1 MSGVQR
7 VEDVIGFWFG
17 ELEPKH
23 WFVRHEWV
31 DDAIRG
37 RFAGLYAEISQQS
50 AASLVTAPRPAL
62 AAVIVLDQFPR
73 NLFRGTARAFATDA
87 QALEISQRAIAA
99 KFDQALSVPQ
109 RTFLY
114 MPFQHAED
122 SKVQERSIELFESL
136 GDAEVLSFARRH
148 KEVIDRIGR
157 YPQRKSALG
166 RVSTPE
172 EVEIMNTHP
181 GF

>member
-1 MSGVQR
+1 MSEVQWSDGVIR
-7 VEDVIGFWFG
+7 FWFE
-17 ELEPKH
+17 ELDPKH
-23 WFVRHEWV
+23 WFVRHDWV
-31 DDAIRG
+31 DETIRE
-37 RFAGLYAEISQQS
+37 RFPGLYEEI
-50 AASLVTAPRPAL
+50 AAQAPSSLASTAQRSL

-87 QALEISQRAIAA
+87 KALDISQRAIAA
-99 KFDQALSVPQ
+99 KLDQPLTVPQ

-122 SKVQERSIELFESL
+122 PQVQQRSIELFESL

-148 KEVIDRIGR
+148 KEVIDRFGR
-157 YPQRKSALG
+157 YPHRNAALG
-166 RVSTPE
+166 RSSTPE
-172 EVEIMNTHP
+172 EVEFMKTHP

>member
-99 KFDQALSVPQ
+99 KFAQALSVPP

-148 KEVIDRIGR
+148 KEVIDRFGR
-157 YPQRKSALG
+157 YPHRNAALG

-172 EVEIMNTHP
+172 EVEFMKTHP